1 MTDSD
6 SSHLLSS
13 SRPFL
18 IVWLVYSVAMLLG
31 VWFLLYPSGLAERMD
46 FRQLYTGAYMVRTDP
61 ANLYDYARQKEV
73 QDALISK
80 AEGLLPFIRPAY
92 EAWLVAPLT
101 HLPYRIAYFSFL
113 CINLLLL
120 MACFFVGGD
129 IFSRKGIIAQPRP
142 GLQLFAFFPV
152 TVATLQGQDSILFL
166 LGLCLTHRFLKSGRG
181 FLAGAILGLLLLKP
195 QVALPLALFL
205 IVRYGF
211 SFFAG
216 FAVGGSIVF
225 AASVVLVTWQGFLA
239 LVRVLLLTGSVSVS
253 PNIPIGSFGV
263 RPFIM
268 PNIRGLISGLAA
280 WFLPGKVVFALAIV
294 LSACLVLWA
303 MRILR
308 GTRFEFDAAFSLS
321 TTCAVLVSY
330 YMHIHDL
337 TVMQVPL
344 GLMAGTK
351 NSYISR
357 STILFYLAPQ
367 FVLLFA
373 HDFLYLLAL
382 PVMMF
387 LYGVFQTSR
396 EAAIRTA

>member
-1 MTDSD
+1 MTESD
-6 SSHLLSS
+6 SPRILSS

-18 IVWLVYSVAMLLG
+18 LVWSIYSVAMLLG
-31 VWFLLYPSGLAERMD
+31 VWFLFFPSGRAERMD
-46 FRQLYTGAYMVRTDP
+46 FRQLYAGGYLARTDP
-61 ANLYDYARQKEV
+61 ANLYDYGRQKEV
-73 QDALISK
+73 QDAFVSQ
-80 AEGLLPFIRPAY
+80 AAGVLPFIRPAY

-120 MACFFVGGD
+120 LACFFVGRD

-152 TVATLQGQDSILFL
+152 TVAMLQGQDSILFL
-166 LGLCLTHRFLKSGRG
+166 LGLCFTYRFLKSGRG

-211 SFFAG
+211 SLFAG

-253 PNIPIGSFGV
+253 QNIPTGSFGV
-263 RPFIM
+263 FPFIM
-268 PNIRGLISGLAA
+268 PNIRGLISGLTA
-280 WFLPGKVVFALAIV
+280 WFLPGRIVFALTIA
-294 LSACLVLWA
+294 LTTCLVLWA
-303 MRILR
+303 IRTLR
-308 GTRFEFDAAFSLS
+308 GTGFDFDAAFSLS

-330 YMHIHDL
+330 YLHIHDL

-344 GLMAGTK
+344 GLLAGTK

-367 FVLLFA
+367 FVVLFA
-373 HDFLYLLAL
+373 HNLQYLLAL
-382 PVMMF
+382 PVLMF
-387 LYGVFQTSR
+387 LYGVLQASR
-396 EAAIRTA
+396 QAAVRTN